1 MDDILEEELN
11 DLIEKIIDYTK
22 YAGGNFVETAIDA
35 IRQAKSQ
42 FERDDEVLESL
53 SSKDFGSLNGV
64 RDFFIDGFTY
74 FKRAGVTHEWMVDFM
89 NTFNKNIDVLE
100 VGKYRSFLDLST
112 QLSKTFSSR
121 IYGISPKR
129 NIGGGEYL
137 MRLIFSSV
145 GKVDSPKTITDGVRG
160 DLSLNGKVYEIK
172 GNLGRLDGANL
183 NDIMD
188 IIKKYPEFNDNP
200 KRLRFYSTQYPDF
213 VKDVLRCYFNGENPY
228 TMVFVNEDGYVI
240 IDEKLEWEGIDL
252 GVYMPVWIK
261 KKSFDRSLNLS
272 YNDNDRTVKLVVKRM
287 KQVPTERYI
296 QMELF

>member
-1 MDDILEEELN
+1 MNDRIEEELSN
-11 DLIEKIIDYTK
+11 LIEKIIDYTK
-22 YAGGNFVETAIDA
+22 YAGGDFVETVVDT
-35 IRQAKSQ
+35 IRQAKSK
-42 FERDDEVLESL
+42 FERDDEVLEIL

-74 FKRAGVTHEWMVDFM
+74 FKRAGITHEWMVDFM

-100 VGKYRSFLDLST
+100 VGKYRSFVDLST
-112 QLSKTFSSR
+112 QLSKVFSSR
-121 IYGISPKR
+121 IYAISPKR

-145 GKVDSPKTITDGVRG
+145 GKVVSPKTITDGVRG

-183 NDIMD
+183 DDIMD
-188 IIKKYPEFNDNP
+188 VIKKYPEFNDNP
-200 KRLRFYSTQYPDF
+200 KRLRFYSSQYPDF

-228 TMVFVNEDGYVI
+228 TMVFVNEEGYVI
-240 IDEKLEWEGIDL
+240 IDENLEWDGIDL

-261 KKSFDRSLNLS
+261 KKSFDRSLKLS

-287 KQVPTERYI
+287 KKVPTSNCI